1 MAVET
6 PFTRPG
12 RFWRGNLHTHSDLS
26 DGHRTPEQVCAFYAR
41 NGYDFISLTEHF
53 LERYNWP
60 IVDTRPYRSDS
71 FTTIIG
77 AELHPMQDRME
88 LGREWH
94 ILAVGLPFDF
104 APSPLEETGP
114 ELAQRALAAGA
125 YVAAAHPMWYLMTD
139 RDVQALGPVHAVE
152 IYNAGCHDDNDS
164 ADSTYMLDLVL
175 EQGMRVTACATD
187 DAHFVP
193 NTHDRAAGWVMVKSE
208 ALEPDA
214 LLGALKS
221 GDYYSSTGPVIH
233 DMQVEP
239 GNKLTIHC
247 SPAERVF
254 LIGARAKYQAV
265 GEQGVTEAEFDL
277 SNWPSPW
284 ARVVVRDAAG
294 RKAWTNPVWL
304 NEG

>member
-1 MAVET
+1 
-6 PFTRPG
+6 
-12 RFWRGNLHTHSDLS
+12 
-26 DGHRTPEQVCAFYAR
+26 
-41 NGYDFISLTEHF
+41 
-53 LERYNWP
+53 
-60 IVDTRPYRSDS
+60 
-71 FTTIIG
+71 
-77 AELHPMQDRME
+77 
-88 LGREWH
+88 
-94 ILAVGLPFDF
+94 
-104 APSPLEETGP
+104 
-114 ELAQRALAAGA
+114 
-125 YVAAAHPMWYLMTD
+125 MWYLMTD
-139 RDVQALGPVHAVE
+139 RDVLALGPVHAVE

-221 GDYYSSTGPVIH
+221 GHYYSSTGPVIH

-265 GEQGVTEAEFDL
+265 GGQGVTEAEFDL

-294 RKAWTNPVWL
+294 KKAWTNPVWL

>member
-1 MAVET
+1 MALET

-12 RFWRGNLHTHSDLS
+12 RFWRGNLHTHSNLS
-26 DGHRTPEQVCAFYAR
+26 DGHRAPDQVCAFYAR

-53 LERYNWP
+53 LERYDWP
-60 IVDTRPYRSDS
+60 IVDTRPYRTDA

-152 IYNAGCHDDNDS
+152 IYTAGCHDDNDS

-208 ALEPDA
+208 TLDPDA

-239 GNKLTIHC
+239 GKTITVHC

-265 GEQGVTEAEFDL
+265 GEQGATEAAFDL
-277 SNWPSPW
+277 SDWPSPW

-294 RKAWTNPVWL
+294 KKAWTNPVWL